1 MRRAVNTIL
10 WTLLLGL
17 LVLAF
22 LPSQGRA
29 RVCYGIGAAN
39 SFVVLETPQGLEV
52 LSDNEFMYMSD
63 ESMNQ
68 VFDEGIYLTS
78 YASRQV
84 GPLPGLF
91 QCTVK
96 TSYLASPE
104 SLRVQNDEVLTTQQ
118 RRVIYDAIVAYAKA
132 DPNLASYRPGQPPV
146 VSFSKHEFFAE
157 TRRVILILGIPLALL
172 LIINWL
178 VGKSGNEIQDQRRQR
193 GVCIHCEYNCA
204 DLPSPICPECG
215 KPHADHVDAG
225 STSLPESNA

>member
-1 MRRAVNTIL
+1 MRRSVNSIL
-10 WTLLLGL
+10 WALLLGL

-78 YASRQV
+78 HASRQV

-96 TSYLASPE
+96 TSYLANPE
-104 SLRVQNDEVLTTQQ
+104 SLRVQGNEVLTPQK
-118 RRVIYDAIVAYAKA
+118 RRAFYDAVVAYAQA
-132 DPNLASYRPGQPPV
+132 DPNLASYRPGKPPV
-146 VSFSKHEFFAE
+146 VSFSKLEFFAE

-172 LIINWL
+172 LLINWL
-178 VGKSGNEIQDQRRQR
+178 VGKSGNEIHDQRRQR
-193 GVCIHCEYNCA
+193 GVCIHCEYDCA

-215 KPHADHVDAG
+215 KPYKSEAAPAHA
-225 STSLPESNA
+225 

>member
-1 MRRAVNTIL
+1 MKRALNSIL
-10 WTLLLGL
+10 WILLLGL

-22 LPSQGRA
+22 LLSQGRA

-52 LSDNEFMYMSD
+52 LGDNEFMYMSD

-78 YASRQV
+78 YASREV

-104 SLRVQNDEVLTTQQ
+104 SIRVQNNEVLTPQQ
-118 RRVIYDAIVAYAKA
+118 RRAIYDAIVAYAQA

-146 VSFSKHEFFAE
+146 VSFSKLEFFAE
-157 TRRVILILGIPLALL
+157 SRRVILILGIPLALL
-172 LIINWL
+172 LLINWL
-178 VGKSGNEIQDQRRQR
+178 VGKTGNEIQDQRRQR
-193 GVCIHCEYNCA
+193 GVCIHCEYDCT
-204 DLPSPICPECG
+204 DLPSRICPECG
-215 KPHADHVDAG
+215 KPHTSHVDVG
-225 STSLPESNA
+225 TTSLSESNA